1 MRPATKKPTVPLVPG
16 ETASFPYTFTFAP
29 DAAPARVTVRL
40 LMRVAPPY
48 FLRALGAG
56 QPPNEKPRVDG
67 FVTALEAMEM
77 AKVESDLR

>member
-1 MRPATKKPTVPLVPG
+1 
-16 ETASFPYTFTFAP
+16 
-29 DAAPARVTVRL
+29 
-40 LMRVAPPY
+40 MRVAPPY

-77 AKVESDLR
+77 AKVENDLR